1 MGPSDGVALPEI
13 SVIHTV
19 ASLRKSAGGPTRT
32 VTALCSEL
40 GRLGARV
47 ELLSQD
53 YRGFP
58 DDVNL
63 LPPTDLVITHLAAA
77 YRLPKTR
84 FLFSPSFRSLLRQ
97 CCRPSSGVVIHDHG
111 LWLPTNHAAAAVA
124 RQFDTPLMVSTR
136 GMLEPWA
143 LNYRAW
149 KKRLAWRLYQH
160 RDLQT
165 ARVLHATAERE
176 AENLRRLGLRQPIA
190 IIPNGTDLPEWRD
203 RADSQGS
210 PWKMLFL
217 SRIHPV
223 KGLLNL
229 VQAWQTVRPSGWKM
243 IVAGPDEA
251 GHQQIVEAAIHQAGL
266 QDDFAF
272 TGSVYGDE
280 KEALYRSAEV
290 FVLPTFTEN
299 FGLVVAEALAC
310 GVPVITTKGAPW
322 EGLHTHRC
330 GWWIDIGVEPLVAA
344 LREATH
350 LPPDTLREM
359 GQRGRTYIEQNFG
372 WPGIA
377 EQMHSVYRW
386 VLGQGDK
393 PDCVMND

>member
-1 MGPSDGVALPEI
+1 MGPGDGVVLPEI

-97 CCRPSSGVVIHDHG
+97 RCRPSSGVVIHDHG
-111 LWLPTNHAAAAVA
+111 LWLPTNHSAAVIA
-124 RQFDTPLMVSTR
+124 RQLGIPLIVTTR

-143 LNYRAW
+143 LSHRAW

-190 IIPNGTDLPEWRD
+190 VIPNGADLPRLPESRPSLTS
-203 RADSQGS
+203 RTA
-210 PWKMLFL
+210 LFL
-217 SRIHPV
+217 GRIHPV
-223 KGLLNL
+223 KGLLTL
-229 VQAWQTVRPSGWKM
+229 IEAWRIAQPSGWKV
-243 IVAGPDEA
+243 IIAGPDEG
-251 GHQQIVEAAIHQAGL
+251 GHRRVVEEAIRRAGL
-266 QDDFAF
+266 EEDFEWVGAVDGEAK
-272 TGSVYGDE
+272 T
-280 KEALYRSAEV
+280 ALYQRADL
-290 FVLPTFTEN
+290 FLLPSFTEN
-299 FGLVVAEALAC
+299 FGVVVAEALAC

-322 EGLHTHRC
+322 EGLLTHRC
-330 GWWIDIGVEPLVAA
+330 GWWIDIGVEPLAAA
-344 LREATH
+344 LREAATL
-350 LPPDTLREM
+350 LPDALRDM
-359 GQRGRTYIEQNFG
+359 GRRGRTYVEQHFG
-372 WPGIA
+372 WPHIA
-377 EQMHSVYRW
+377 EQMLSAYRW
-386 VLGQGDK
+386 VLGQGER
-393 PDCVMND
+393 PDCVITD